1 MRRRFGIFLVG
12 VLLGVLLVRFA
23 FPGRFTEYLQYFDL
37 DYRVIY
43 HLDQDTIYISSAAQ
57 CHLECLQKD
66 QQDVLQVLK
75 NGEVNF
81 GKSQTKTSPCKTYTI
96 ENEDLSAVFE
106 LCDEKV
112 KLQKFTLQDNSC
124 DCYN

>member
-1 MRRRFGIFLVG
+1 MRRRFGIFLFG
-12 VLLGVLLVRFA
+12 VFLGVLFVRFA

-57 CHLECLQKD
+57 CHLECLEKE
-66 QQDVLQVLK
+66 QQDILQVLK
-75 NGEVNF
+75 NGQVNF
-81 GKSQTKTSPCKTYTI
+81 DESQTKTSPCKTYTI
-96 ENEDLSAVFE
+96 ENNDLSAVFE

-112 KLQKFTLQDNSC
+112 KLQKFTLGDSTC
-124 DCYN
+124 SCYN

>member
-12 VLLGVLLVRFA
+12 VLLGVLFVRFA

-57 CHLECLQKD
+57 CHLECLHKD

-75 NGEVNF
+75 DGEVNF
-81 GKSQTKTSPCKTYTI
+81 GESQTKTFPCKTYTI
-96 ENEDLSAVFE
+96 ENKELSAVFE